1 MTVRRHFLD
10 SCGGVRRQDSDSS
23 GRIPRRFVS
32 NQLLSS
38 GKFHERGNHCGA
50 GDGGA
55 VAGEGLG
62 CLRAGG
68 RGAGGRPGGRAL
80 HRGHTLGLQRG
91 RGWRRPGGAG
101 LCHPRRLCGGHF
113 TLRAAGPAGQAADR
127 DAGPGGLRGAPGHG
141 EGAAADRRAAGV
153 DLFPEPDPGA
163 YRLHPDPD
171 PAAAQG
177 DESAEAG
184 SARGG
189 LCPDLRPDRPLHAVA
204 GGLRGD
210 ISQRYPAGQHQ
221 PRRRCAGPRD
231 HPGHGAHGMA
241 VPVGGMALG
250 LAVALFISYR
260 KPRDYEALDLATT
273 NVPHHHPE
281 SHAEPHTLGLVMAGV
296 AIVAALGIQL
306 WTGSMVLGGLVG
318 FALLSVGGIFRWR
331 EADDL
336 FTSGMRMMALIG
348 FIMISASGFA
358 AVMNATG
365 HIDTLVQSSFDIIGD
380 NRGLAALIM
389 LLVGL
394 FITLGIGSSFSTI
407 PIIAAIFVPLAV
419 QFGFSP
425 LATVALVGTAA
436 ALGDAG
442 SPASDSTLGPTS
454 GLNVDR
460 QHDHIWDSVVPTFLH
475 YNIPLIAFGWAAAML
490 F

>member
-1 MTVRRHFLD
+1 MNAVILAVLVMVGLSLARVSVVFALIVGALIGGLVGGLSIEATLSAFNEGVGGGAQVALAYATLGAFAVAISRSGLPDLLARRLIRLLGQEASPAHQATVKTLLLTAVLLV
-10 SCGGVRRQDSDSS
+10 SISS
-23 GRIPRRFVS
+23 QNLIPVHIAFIPILIPPLLKVM
-32 NQLLSS
+32 NQLRLDRRAVACALTF
-38 GKFHERGNHCGA
+38 GLTAPYMLLPVGFGA
-50 GDGGA
+50 IFLNDILLA
-55 VAGEGLG
+55 NLNRAGEGLG
-62 CLRAGG
+62 LEIT
-68 RGAGGRPGGRAL
+68 RGMVPLAMAL
-80 HRGHTLGLQRG
+80 
-91 RGWRRPGGAG
+91 
-101 LCHPRRLCGGHF
+101 
-113 TLRAAGPAGQAADR
+113 
-127 DAGPGGLRGAPGHG
+127 
-141 EGAAADRRAAGV
+141 
-153 DLFPEPDPGA
+153 
-163 YRLHPDPD
+163 
-171 PAAAQG
+171 
-177 DESAEAG
+177 
-184 SARGG
+184 
-189 LCPDLRPDRPLHAVA
+189 
-204 GGLRGD
+204 
-210 ISQRYPAGQHQ
+210 
-221 PRRRCAGPRD
+221 
-231 HPGHGAHGMA
+231 
-241 VPVGGMALG
+241 PVGGMALG
-250 LAVALFISYR
+250 LAVALLVSYR
-260 KPRDYEALDLATT
+260 KPREYQALDVATT

-281 SHAEPHTLGLVMAGV
+281 IHEPHTLGLVMSGV

-318 FALLSVGGIFRWR
+318 FALLSVGGIFKWR

-365 HIDTLVQSSFDIIGD
+365 EIDSLVQSSFDIIGD

-425 LATVALVGTAA
+425 LATVVLVGTAA